1 MERRARLTSPL
12 SITHL
17 MRGNAEE
24 FGFLVASMSIRL
36 CREERSIAALFEQ
49 GYPLGPGKDEAGA
62 KLPGN

>member
-1 MERRARLTSPL
+1 
-12 SITHL
+12 